1 MNLAIDILLS
11 LLFPRMETRWLR
23 QVLRVAIPAA
33 VAVVRELEDRDA
45 SNEDKFHIATAK
57 MSVVLD
63 TAFEGVPEWR
73 DLDVD
78 ARERIRAGLVELAL
92 FIFRVSGGKN
102 GGRTARQA
110 ARALRQ
116 ANRE

>member
-1 MNLAIDILLS
+1 MLNAAIDILLS

-33 VAVVRELEDRDA
+33 VAVVRELEDREA
-45 SNEDKFHIATAK
+45 TNEEKFRIATAK
-57 MSVVLD
+57 MSIVLD

-73 DLDVD
+73 DLDVET
-78 ARERIRAGLVELAL
+78 REAIRAGLVELAL

-102 GGRTARQA
+102 GGRAARQA
-110 ARALRQ
+110 ARQLRR
-116 ANRE
+116 ASR